1 MNRIATLCLT
11 MLLSGDART
20 ITLSDMPGWDDY
32 QSSIVA
38 PSTDEEAE
46 QRTFNLFGLPC
57 PGHCQGVVICRNRI
71 TIIH

>member
-11 MLLSGDART
+11 MLLSSDART
-20 ITLSDMPGWDDY
+20 ITLTDMPGWDNY
-32 QSSIVA
+32 QSSIFTS
-38 PSTDEEAE
+38 STDEEAE

-57 PGHCQGVVICRNRI
+57 SGNGQGFVICRNRI